1 MLAVLAENF
10 FKTLS
15 AHTITDFFI
24 WAIIIIWLL
33 SCFWAA
39 LGKKPNFI
47 SHAPTLMTSLGI
59 LGTFIGIVIGLMYFD
74 TDDIDGSIPALL
86 EGLKTAFITSVLG
99 LIAAISFN
107 IFNTLFLT
115 GIAAKRN
122 AKAAAQASDSE
133 VKEDIT
139 PLDIFNSLESQREI
153 MSATQES
160 MLLLNQGITG
170 NEEGSLVGQFKMLR
184 ADQAEQA
191 KSLRHLEQHLNV
203 EQPES
208 MAHQLLKQNTQLN
221 DNFIAFTQQQSE
233 NNKAFEEKLFK
244 ALAEFAEMMARGA
257 TEQII
262 EALKNVIQE
271 FNSTLTEQFGEN
283 FKALDESVKKLVV
296 WQEQYKGHVEVMSD
310 QFTQS
315 VHSLK
320 DTREAVGGI
329 WQECENIPKAMS
341 DLKDV
346 LEVNQHQI
354 QELQRHLETFV
365 AMRDAAVAAVPTIQ
379 VQLTDISK
387 QMVDGSNEM
396 KLTLEEGAE
405 HFRNSVTTTQQSFN
419 EMSQTVQ
426 KTAESMSDTLQDTSR
441 DLHERSS
448 TTITEMDK
456 SVRSMQEQAST
467 SVTEL
472 SDKTKQISEN
482 MQQLAT
488 QFDRMSESVIADVRS
503 NVEQVANELQRVL
516 SQSDST
522 FKEHMRSAAESTGTT
537 VSTQL
542 EILERA
548 TAREIET
555 AMQTMGNSL
564 TQITG
569 KFVEDY
575 QEMVKAMDRVISAAN
590 NQ

>member
-1 MLAVLAENF
+1 MLALLAENF

-15 AHTITDFFI
+15 AEMITNIFI
-24 WAIIIIWLL
+24 WTIIIIWVL
-33 SCFWAA
+33 SCVWAA
-39 LGKKPNFI
+39 LGKKSNFI

-74 TDDIDGSIPALL
+74 TTNIEGSIPALL
-86 EGLKTAFITSVLG
+86 EGLKTAFITSVFG
-99 LIAAISFN
+99 LLAAISFN
-107 IFNTLFLT
+107 ILNTLFFNGMT
-115 GIAAKRN
+115 AKRN
-122 AKAAAQASDSE
+122 AKAAAQASDTTA
-133 VKEDIT
+133 KEEIT

-153 MSATQES
+153 MSATQQS

-191 KSLRHLEQHLNV
+191 KSLRYIEQHLNV

-208 MAHQLLKQNTQLN
+208 MAHQLLEKNTQLN
-221 DNFIAFTQQQSE
+221 DNFVAFTQQQNE
-233 NNKAFEEKLFK
+233 NNKTFEDKLFK
-244 ALAEFAEMMARGA
+244 ALEEFAEMMSRGA

-296 WQEQYKGHVEVMSD
+296 WQEQYKDHVEVMSD

-379 VQLTDISK
+379 IQLTDISK

-426 KTAESMSDTLQDTSR
+426 QTAESMSDTLQDTSR

-448 TTITEMDK
+448 TTIAEMDK

-472 SDKTKQISEN
+472 SDKTKQVSEN

-503 NVEQVANELQRVL
+503 NVEQVSNELQKVL
-516 SQSDST
+516 NQSDAT
-522 FKEHMRSAAESTGTT
+522 FKEHMRSAADTTGDT
-537 VSTQL
+537 VNTQL
-542 EILERA
+542 KLLEQA

-555 AMQTMGNSL
+555 AVQTMSNL
-564 TQITG
+564 LAQITT

-575 QEMVKAMDRVISAAN
+575 QIMVRAMEQVISAAN
-590 NQ
+590 DQ